1 MSLIAIFAVSYIVG
15 CGGSKD
21 IAANEQQ
28 QASAVPKSTSDSSQS
43 EQPTV
48 PEIDEEQ
55 FKQDSLKKVYKDRIY
70 RENQVKANRITTFY
84 IQAQQKSFNGEYEE
98 ALFLIN
104 QALRI
109 KETPDALALKGSIY
123 FGLGSTENFVIF
135 WIRAL
140 ELDPDI
146 PLPPSPVIVQELRR
160 QGLIE

>member
-1 MSLIAIFAVSYIVG
+1 MLLIAIFAVSNIAG
-15 CGGSKD
+15 CGGSKN

-28 QASAVPKSTSDSSQS
+28 QVSATPSSQNS
-43 EQPTV
+43 QSKQPAV
-48 PEIDEEQ
+48 PEIDEE
-55 FKQDSLKKVYKDRIY
+55 KLRQDSLKKVYKDRIY

-123 FGLGSTENFVIF
+123 LGLGSTENFVIF
-135 WIRAL
+135 WGRAL